1 MDKGGLRFLSPKE
14 IQELLGCGRTLV
26 YGLLASGEIH
36 SHKAGKLRRVTD
48 SDFERWLEDN
58 KYPSAK

>member
-1 MDKGGLRFLSPKE
+1 MDNGGLRFLSPKE

-26 YGLLASGEIH
+26 YGLLASGEIP
-36 SHKAGKLRRVTD
+36 SHKAGKLRRVKV
-48 SDFERWLEDN
+48 SDFERWLEDD